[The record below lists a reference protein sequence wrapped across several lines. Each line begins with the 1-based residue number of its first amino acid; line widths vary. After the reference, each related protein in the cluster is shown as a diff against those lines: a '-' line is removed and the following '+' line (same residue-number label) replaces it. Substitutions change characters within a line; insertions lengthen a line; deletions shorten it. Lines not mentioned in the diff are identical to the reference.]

1 MLLFLVLII
10 IYKLSRVPVPAW
22 SKVLELVA
30 DISIKDV
37 GCIKLPMNQKLFVV
51 DIFLVCFYQLV
62 TF

>member
-1 MLLFLVLII
+1 MLLFLVFII
-10 IYKLSRVPVPAW
+10 IYKLSCVPVPEW

-30 DISIKDV
+30 DISIKGV

-51 DIFLVCFYQLV
+51 DIFLVCFCQLV

>member
-10 IYKLSRVPVPAW
+10 IYKLSRVPVPVW

-37 GCIKLPMNQKLFVV
+37 DCIKLPMNQKLFVV